1 MNKLTLRMR
10 KKLTQRQLEILNFIE
25 EFVEENNYPPTYREI
40 GKKFNIASTF
50 GVKRHIDALVKKGY
64 LTTESNSFRSIA
76 VKDQKK
82 NGECKEN
89 STVSVPLIGRVAA
102 GYPVFAEENIESNF
116 TIDASLIKDKG
127 NLFGLKVRGDS
138 MIDAGIF
145 DGDLVIVKSQ
155 NYCDNGDIVVAL
167 VEDEST
173 LKRFVKKGHKTFL
186 MPENPHFEPIEVTQ
200 NKNFHI
206 VGKVIAVYRSFN

>member
-1 MNKLTLRMR
+1 MR

-25 EFVEENNYPPTYREI
+25 EFVEEYNYPPTYRQI
-40 GKKFNIASTF
+40 GEKFNIASTF

-64 LTTESNSFRSIA
+64 LTTESNSSRSIA
-76 VKDQKK
+76 VKGQKR
-82 NGECKEN
+82 NGGCKEN
-89 STVSVPLIGRVAA
+89 STVSIPLIGRVAA
-102 GYPVFAEENIESNF
+102 GYPVLAEENIEGQFN
-116 TIDASLIKDKG
+116 IDSALLNNNT

-138 MIDAGIF
+138 MINSGIF

-155 NYCDNGDIVVAL
+155 NYCNNGDIIVAL

-173 LKRFVKKGHKTFL
+173 LKRYVKKGRKTFL
-186 MPENPHFEPIEVTQ
+186 MPENPDFEPIDVTK